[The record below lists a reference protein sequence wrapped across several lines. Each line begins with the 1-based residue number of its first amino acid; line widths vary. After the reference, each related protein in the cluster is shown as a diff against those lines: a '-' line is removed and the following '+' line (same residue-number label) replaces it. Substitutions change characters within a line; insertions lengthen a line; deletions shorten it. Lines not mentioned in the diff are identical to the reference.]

1 MKRVLVENGIV
12 QGILVWDGVTPWEP
26 NPGVQV
32 IEVAADV
39 DVHANWLYDGQTFTD
54 PNPEPIISDVPQTG
68 PTVIQ

>member
-32 IEVAADV
+32 IEVPDDV

-54 PNPEPIISDVPQTG
+54 PNPPVEIPVVEQVG
-68 PTVIQ
+68 PNVIA